1 MDLIALLWDYVIP
14 FIFVLT
20 VLVFV
25 HEMGHFWVA
34 RRNGVRVEVFSIGFG
49 PELFGWNDRNETRW
63 KVCAIPMGG
72 YVKMFGEAEQRD
84 VDGNEI
90 AFTEEEKA
98 VSFAHKSLGQRA
110 AVVFAGPAAN
120 FLFAIVV
127 FTGLFAFVEN
137 QIPLAAIGKVQEESA
152 AAQAGFQPGDKV
164 LAISGK
170 EIRYFTELRDIVLV
184 NPNKELSFSI
194 SRNNR
199 QIELVAAPSAF
210 GENPSQGRLG
220 VSPDPK
226 EFEAR
231 NMGVAEAA
239 LKAVEHSFSVTGEIL
254 VAIGEIFTG
263 DRGGDELGG
272 PVRIAKLS
280 GDIAQMGMAN
290 LLSFIGFFSIN
301 LFLINLFP
309 IPVLDGGHLVFYAFE
324 AVLGRPLGEKT
335 QEYSFRLGLILVLA
349 LMLFA
354 TFNDLVHFKV
364 FDF

>member
-1 MDLIALLWDYVIP
+1 MDLITLLWDYVVP
-14 FIFVLT
+14 FVFVLT

-49 PELFGWNDRNETRW
+49 PELFGWNDRNNTRW

-84 VDGNEI
+84 EDGNEI
-90 AFTEEEKA
+90 EFSEAEKA
-98 VSFAHKSLGQRA
+98 VSFAHKRLGQRA

-120 FLFAIVV
+120 FIFAVIV

-137 QIPLAAIGKVQEESA
+137 QIPLAAIGTIQEESA
-152 AAQAGFQPGDKV
+152 AAQAGFEPGDKV
-164 LAISGK
+164 LAING
-170 EIRYFTELRDIVLV
+170 EDIQYFTELRDIVVV
-184 NPNKELSFSI
+184 NPNSPLTFTVIRGAQQLELQATPKE
-194 SRNNR
+194 
-199 QIELVAAPSAF
+199 F
-210 GENPSQGRLG
+210 GENPVKGRLG
-220 VSPDPK
+220 VSPDPMQ
-226 EFEAR
+226 FESEE
-231 NMGVAEAA
+231 MGFGEASV
-239 LKAVEHSFSVTGEIL
+239 KAVKHSFSITGEIL
-254 VAIGEIFTG
+254 KAIGEIFSG
-263 DRGGDELGG
+263 DRGSDELGG

-301 LFLINLFP
+301 LFLINLLP
-309 IPVLDGGHLVFYAFE
+309 IPVLDGGHLVFYAYE
-324 AVLGRPLGEKT
+324 AILGRPLGEKA
-335 QEYSFRLGLILVLA
+335 QEYSFRFGLILVLA

-354 TFNDLVHFKV
+354 TFNDLMHFKV